1 MTASPSDPAAGAPLV
16 VAVTGGIAS
25 GKSALTARLQA
36 LGAPVADADVI
47 AHAVVEPGS
56 DGLAEVV
63 ARFGAGVLD
72 AGGRLDRAAMRRRV
86 FADPGARRQL
96 EAIIHPRVRRA
107 LAAAVAAWSAP
118 YGVLAIPLLAE
129 NAHAYAW
136 VDRVL
141 VVDVPEPV
149 QVERLVARDGID
161 PALARQILAAQATR
175 DQRLAIADDVHD
187 ATGPLAALDDRAAG
201 LHRHYL
207 GLARAKAAGTLS
219 TPRIRAAADG
229 AGSTPTA

>member
-1 MTASPSDPAAGAPLV
+1 MTDDVPEPVAAAPLV

-56 DGLAEVV
+56 AGLAEVV
-63 ARFGAGVLD
+63 ERFGAGVLD
-72 AGGRLDRAAMRRRV
+72 AEGRMDRTAMRRRV

-96 EAIIHPRVRRA
+96 EAIIHPRVRQA
-107 LAAAVAAWSAP
+107 LAAAVAAWTAP

-129 NAHAYAW
+129 NARAYAW

-141 VVDVPEPV
+141 VVDVPEAT
-149 QVERLVARDGID
+149 QIERLVARNGID
-161 PALARQILAAQATR
+161 PAMARQILAAQATR
-175 DQRLAIADDVHD
+175 SQRLAIADDVHD
-187 ATGPLAALDDRAAG
+187 ATGPLSALDARAAQ

-207 GLARAKAAGTLS
+207 DLARAKIAGTLA
-219 TPRIRAAADG
+219 PALIRSRGGAA
-229 AGSTPTA
+229 TAPA